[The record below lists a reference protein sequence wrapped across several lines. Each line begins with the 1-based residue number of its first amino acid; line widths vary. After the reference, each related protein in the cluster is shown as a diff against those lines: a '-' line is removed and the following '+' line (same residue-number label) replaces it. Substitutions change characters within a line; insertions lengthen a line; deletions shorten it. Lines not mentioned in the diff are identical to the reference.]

1 MLNSL
6 IINNIVIINHAQ
18 INFGAGLCV
27 LTGETG
33 SGKSILLDALGL
45 AIGSRSSTRM
55 IGSFANKAEVFAEF
69 NISENLACQK
79 ILEEN
84 SLHDEENN
92 NKIIRIRRIIFENSI
107 NKVFVN
113 DHQIG
118 VNLLNKIGET
128 LVEIN
133 GQHEQFGLLNQQTHL
148 TILDE
153 FADNSQLV
161 IKLKNIFQ
169 ELKTLD
175 QKILELEN
183 QALQASKDQDYLLH
197 IIKELSDA
205 NVQEDEE
212 QQLVNA
218 KESIISQQKIL
229 NFLTEFKNNLSE
241 ALTYL
246 ISSQKILIKNSN
258 LIDNNLKDYQ
268 DSFNKFNEDC
278 EIKINDLEK
287 FINFT
292 NGTLKTIANRNFDR
306 DSIEE
311 RLFLIRNLARKFLVS
326 SNELSRI
333 IDESKQKLTNINNSN
348 DLLINLKKQK
358 TQIFQQYQKIAKELS
373 SKRQKY
379 AKTLAQ
385 KVEEELKFLKMADT
399 KFLVKFFEDT
409 KYSINDNIQNSENY
423 SLNGFD
429 RVCFQ
434 ASTNNNNFDEI
445 IKIAS
450 GGELSRFM
458 LALKVA
464 LIDVKSTP
472 TIIFD
477 EIDTGI
483 SGSTAQA
490 VGKRL
495 KTLAQKLQILV
506 VTHQAQIASKADTHF
521 KISKKSF
528 AENSSKK
535 FSTIIEK
542 LNIEQSEKEIARML
556 SGEEISDEAIL
567 VAKNLINS

>member
-205 NVQEDEE
+205 KVQEDEE

>member
-6 IINNIVIINHAQ
+6 IINNIVIINQAQ
-18 INFGAGLCV
+18 INFGEGLCV

-55 IGSFANKAEVFAEF
+55 IGNFANKAEVFAEF
-69 NISENLACQK
+69 NITENLICQK

-84 SLHDEENN
+84 SLVDEDNG
-92 NKIIRIRRIIFENSI
+92 NKIIRIRRIIFENST

-153 FADNSQLV
+153 FANNTELLV
-161 IKLKNIFQ
+161 KLKNIYQ
-169 ELKTLD
+169 QLKNID
-175 QKILELEN
+175 QKIIELEN
-183 QALQASKDQDYLLH
+183 QASQASKDQDYLIH

-205 NVQEDEE
+205 NVKENEE
-212 QQLVNA
+212 QQLVND

-229 NFLTEFKNNLSE
+229 NFLTEFKNNLNE
-241 ALTYL
+241 ALTFL
-246 ISSQKILIKNSN
+246 ISSQKILLRNSN
-258 LIDNNLKDYQ
+258 LIDNNLKDFQ
-268 DSFNKFNEDC
+268 ESFNKFNEDC
-278 EIKINDLEK
+278 EIKINDFEK
-287 FINFT
+287 FINFI
-292 NGTLKTIANRNFDR
+292 NSSLKIIANRNFDR
-306 DSIEE
+306 DAIEE
-311 RLFLIRNLARKFLVS
+311 RLFMIRNLARKFSVN
-326 SNELSRI
+326 SNDLSRI
-333 IDESKQKLTNINNSN
+333 IDESREKLTNINNSS
-348 DLLINLKKQK
+348 DQLLNLKKQK
-358 TQIFQQYQKIAKELS
+358 TEVYQQYQKIAKELS
-373 SKRQKY
+373 SKRQKS
-379 AKTLAQ
+379 AKILAQ
-385 KVEEELKFLKMADT
+385 KVEEELKFLKMTDT
-399 KFLVKFFEDT
+399 KFLVKFFEDN
-409 KYSINDNIQNSENY
+409 KNSKNDSFQSYENY
-423 SLNGFD
+423 SLNGLD

-521 KISKKSF
+521 KISKKSYGQ
-528 AENSSKK
+528 NTDKK

-542 LNIEQSEKEIARML
+542 LSIEQSEKEIARML